1 MLAAGKGGVAGA
13 PADAGGGAR
22 EQDGAAA
29 ARQHHLGHLAAHEE
43 TGERAHLPH
52 FEVDARGSFADREAH
67 VAADV
72 ERGHLDGA
80 LLALDGL
87 HQGDHLLLPSRV
99 GAKGA
104 RAPAFGLDAGD
115 QRSQLIGVAARDA
128 GGEALAGKAAGD
140 SAARG
145 IAGTDDEDNLPVR
158 HAGPKLRACRAVR
171 SHDPAC
177 HAAGGSSTSHYHS
190 RRDVRAKT

>member
-1 MLAAGKGGVAGA
+1 MPPAKAAKPAP

-29 ARQHHLGHLAAHEE
+29 ARHHHLGHLAAHEE

-52 FEVDARGSFADREAH
+52 LEVDPRGGFADREAH
-67 VAADV
+67 IAADV
-72 ERGHLDGA
+72 EGGDLDGA

-87 HQGDHLLLPSRV
+87 HQGDHLLLLSRV

-104 RAPAFGLDAGD
+104 GAAAFGLDAGH

-128 GGEALAGKAAGD
+128 GGEALAGKAPGD
-140 SAARG
+140 GAARG
-145 IAGTDDEDNLPVR
+145 IAGADDEGHFGVWHD
-158 HAGPKLRACRAVR
+158 GLRSA
-171 SHDPAC
+171 
-177 HAAGGSSTSHYHS
+177 
-190 RRDVRAKT
+190 